1 MTLTEE
7 FDQSLKAAER
17 NFLANAIQFGASH
30 IAPHAKKWEYS
41 RCSPEKELRDAVAQ
55 GFASIELPLDLGG
68 PGFSFG
74 TKMRLAEELSKFDL
88 AFTFALI
95 QHHNA
100 LVRVAE
106 LPPSKEAK
114 EILQKMLSGELI
126 GCTAMS
132 EPEAGSDFAALSTN
146 AKKVD
151 GGWILSGE
159 KGWITNAT
167 IADVCL
173 IYAQT
178 DESMGYKGI
187 ACFVVLADQK
197 GFIRQPAYDL
207 HGAHAMGVG
216 GFGLDQYFVPDHLL
230 LYGPGAA
237 FKTALHG
244 VNRARVHVTAMN
256 AGILESSMATAIQ
269 YGDKRKAFG
278 KPLLDFQGL
287 AWSLA
292 EVATDIEAMRSLAY
306 RGARLIM
313 NGEDALEAAA
323 IAKKFGNDRTLMGI
337 AACMQAMGANGLRA
351 EYPLARH
358 LSAAKLLS
366 YTDGTVE
373 MMNERISTIIRKKYS
388 E

>member
-1 MTLTEE
+1 MTLTQE
-7 FDQSLKAAER
+7 FDQSLTALER
-17 NFLANAIQFGASH
+17 DFLASAIQFGASN
-30 IAPHAKKWEYS
+30 IAPNAKQWEYA
-41 RCSPEKELRDAVAQ
+41 RCSPEKELRHAISK
-55 GFASIELPLDLGG
+55 GFASIELNQTLGG

-106 LPPSKEAK
+106 LTPSKQAT
-114 EILQKMLSGELI
+114 EILQKMISGELI

-132 EPEAGSDFAALSTN
+132 EPQAGSDFASLSTT

-151 GGWILSGE
+151 GGWVLSGE
-159 KGWITNAT
+159 KGWIANAT

-178 DESMGYKGI
+178 DENLGYKGI
-187 ACFVVLADQK
+187 ACFVVLAGQK
-197 GFIRQPAYDL
+197 GFIRQPAYEL
-207 HGAHAMGVG
+207 HGAHAIGAG
-216 GFGLDQYFVPDHLL
+216 GFGLDQYFVADNLL
-230 LYGPGAA
+230 LYGPGTA

-256 AGILESSMATAIQ
+256 AGILESSLATAIS
-269 YGDKRKAFG
+269 YGEKRMAFG
-278 KPLLDFQGL
+278 KPLMDFQGL
-287 AWSLA
+287 VWSLTD
-292 EVATDIEAMRSLAY
+292 VATDIEAMRSLAY

-313 NGEDALEAAA
+313 DGEDALEAAA
-323 IAKKFGNDRTLMGI
+323 IAKKFGNDRTLIGI
-337 AACMQAMGANGLRA
+337 AACMQAMGANGLKA

-358 LSAAKLLS
+358 LCAAKLLS

-373 MMNERISTIIRKKYS
+373 MMNERISTIIRKKHS